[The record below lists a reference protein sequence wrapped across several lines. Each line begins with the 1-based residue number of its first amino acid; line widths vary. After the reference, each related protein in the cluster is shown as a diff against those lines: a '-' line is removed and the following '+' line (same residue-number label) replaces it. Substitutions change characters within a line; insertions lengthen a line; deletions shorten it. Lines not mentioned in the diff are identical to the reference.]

1 MELFDSL
8 ISSLNIITSGE
19 FQYSK
24 SIALPLAFI
33 GGIIAGL
40 NPCCLP
46 IYPAAAGCCAALKK
60 ETIRGNLGIATLF
73 ILGGS
78 VVTTILGIISGLAGK
93 VFGQIGTWPFYVIAI
108 VPIVFGLYLL
118 RVLKFQ
124 LPTFSGVN
132 VKVNGAFGAFLM
144 GGILGIVIT
153 PCATPILAGL
163 LSYVATTG
171 DPTWGGLLLFIYGI
185 GIGIPIILVGTT
197 FASVISRLSSEKY
210 RRWADNISGLLLI
223 SVGVYLMWIA

>member
-1 MELFDSL
+1 MELLDYL
-8 ISSLNIITSGE
+8 LSSLNIITSGE
-19 FQYSK
+19 FQYS
-24 SIALPLAFI
+24 SLIALPLAFI
-33 GGIIAGL
+33 GGVIAGL

-60 ETIRGNLGIATLF
+60 ETIRGNVGIATLF

-78 VVTTILGIISGLAGK
+78 VVTTILGIVSGLAGK

-124 LPTFSGVN
+124 IPTFSGVP
-132 VKVNGAFGAFLM
+132 VKTNGALGAFVM

-197 FASVISRLSSEKY
+197 FASAIARLSSEKS
-210 RRWADNISGLLLI
+210 RRWADFISGLLLI
-223 SVGVYLMWIA
+223 GVGVYLIWIA